1 MTEDG
6 RLRVGRDLRIEG
18 YDHLWSAADCCA
30 ALRPI
35 YGPARILRFLHGLR
49 QKYTS
54 SYRACVVQCNG
65 MPALVLLHGDT
76 LDGLLTCEVHTGHVV
91 RLMLLRNSHKL
102 DGLRQA
108 MQKVSQHPLQQP
120 VTC

>member
-1 MTEDG
+1 
-6 RLRVGRDLRIEG
+6 
-18 YDHLWSAADCCA
+18 
-30 ALRPI
+30 
-35 YGPARILRFLHGLR
+35 
-49 QKYTS
+49 
-54 SYRACVVQCNG
+54 

-76 LDGLLTCEVHTGHVV
+76 LDGLLTCEVRTGHVV

-108 MQKVSQHPLQQP
+108 LQKVSQHPLQQP